1 MIFYFRFKKNG
12 IGEGGGNGGGGSSV
26 DSQHAISGGRENGA
40 NPRVHNRRENMCSHS
55 ESICKINID
64 SCQVFYSMGESCRD

>member
-1 MIFYFRFKKNG
+1 MIFYFRLKKWHRRGGEG
-12 IGEGGGNGGGGSSV
+12 IGGSGSSV

-40 NPRVHNRRENMCSHS
+40 NPRVDNRRENTCSHS

-64 SCQVFYSMGESCRD
+64 SCQVFYSMCESCRD